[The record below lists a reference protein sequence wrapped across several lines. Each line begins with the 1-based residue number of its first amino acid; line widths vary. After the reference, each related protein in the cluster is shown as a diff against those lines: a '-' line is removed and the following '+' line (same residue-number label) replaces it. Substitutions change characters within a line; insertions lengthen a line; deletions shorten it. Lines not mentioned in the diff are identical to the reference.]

1 MQSRSHRA
9 QKGTKPLARLD
20 ATEVQTM
27 KKNAATQLRDAIE
40 NDILTGALVPGER
53 LDEVSLANRFGV
65 SRTPV
70 REALAQLDS
79 VGLIELRPNRGAI
92 VAQVGAGQLV
102 EMFEVMAELEGLAVR
117 LATRRGSQIDRKAIA
132 TAQEECRRAAERG
145 DTDAYYYENERFHQ
159 AIYTASRNGFLIDQC
174 VNLQRRLRPYRR
186 LQLRA
191 SNRVRTSVQEH
202 DAVVEAIAA
211 GDSKRAEEALKQHI
225 IIQGERFGDLVA
237 LLADTDR
244 VA

>member
-1 MQSRSHRA
+1 
-9 QKGTKPLARLD
+9 
-20 ATEVQTM
+20 M
-27 KKNAATQLRDAIE
+27 KKNAATHLRDAIE
-40 NDILTGALVPGER
+40 NDILTGTVCPGER

-92 VAQVGAGQLV
+92 VAQVGTEQLV
-102 EMFEVMAELEGLAVR
+102 QMFEVMAELEGMAAR
-117 LATRRGSQIDRKAIA
+117 LAGRRLSAIDRQTIG

-174 VNLQRRLRPYRR
+174 VTLQRRLRPYRR

-191 SNRVRTSVQEH
+191 QNRVKTSLREH
-202 DAVVEAIAA
+202 DEIVEAIFA
-211 GDSKRAEEALKQHI
+211 GESKRAEEALKQHI

-237 LLADTDR
+237 LLAEGPAAPAPNEGR
-244 VA
+244 RRG

>member
-1 MQSRSHRA
+1 
-9 QKGTKPLARLD
+9 
-20 ATEVQTM
+20 M
-27 KKNAATQLRDAIE
+27 KKRTATQLRDSIE
-40 NDILTGALVPGER
+40 NDILTGTLNPGER
-53 LDEVSLANRFGV
+53 LDEVSLATRFGV

-92 VAQVGAGQLV
+92 VAQVGPEQLV
-102 EMFEVMAELEGLAVR
+102 EMFEVMAELEGMAAR
-117 LATRRGSQIDRKAIA
+117 LAARRLSAIDRKTIGA
-132 TAQEECRRAAERG
+132 AQEDCRRAAERG

-174 VNLQRRLRPYRR
+174 LALQRRLRPYRR

-191 SNRVRTSVQEH
+191 QDRVRTSLREH
-202 DAVVEAIAA
+202 DDIVEAIFA
-211 GDSKRAEEALKQHI
+211 GESKRAEEALKQHI

-237 LLADTDR
+237 LLADASVARTAANETRRR
-244 VA
+244 VRRG